1 MLLLLLLLSE
11 TQKNFDTILSSLL
24 KSFIHSIF
32 LGQVSVFWGLTSWK
46 YGRIMGWEEKIP
58 LFLVSKNFFTFF
70 RLNPERFGGD
80 FKEEV
85 QVSLTCWFYFIQ
97 SFLFSISYVS
107 YVDSQLKSTSH
118 KYFESKECC
127 LFQVHSGF
135 LSAYDSVRNRIM
147 SLIKLSIGFV

>member
-1 MLLLLLLLSE
+1 MLSLLISLSGKME
-11 TQKNFDTILSSLL
+11 GSSNWFDASSCWVIHATSIIIIIRDIKKFWHYPSSLL

-97 SFLFSISYVS
+97 SFLFSISYVR

-118 KYFESKECC
+118 KYF
-127 LFQVHSGF
+127 
-135 LSAYDSVRNRIM
+135 
-147 SLIKLSIGFV
+147 